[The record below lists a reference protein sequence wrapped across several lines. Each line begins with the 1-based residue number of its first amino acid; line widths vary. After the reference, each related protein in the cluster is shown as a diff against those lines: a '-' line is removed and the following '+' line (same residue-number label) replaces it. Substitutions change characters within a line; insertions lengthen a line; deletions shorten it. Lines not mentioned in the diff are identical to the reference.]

1 MEYNALHFFMLREIT
16 EYNASP
22 KRVGVVITILR
33 HCFNSLEK
41 FKPRYKFVATITG
54 GGGGGNA
61 WGAFVKYDV
70 DPVAGAAGGLG

>member
-1 MEYNALHFFMLREIT
+1 M
-16 EYNASP
+16 
-22 KRVGVVITILR
+22 VITILR

-54 GGGGGNA
+54 GGGEGNA